1 MTKNLSGFTCM
12 RYGWAGSF
20 HLQKEYSSNRYLSYA
35 CRGNDPADTDPSY
48 YTVASTALIQDC
60 RARCVAAPVCRGF
73 EFTNGRCEI
82 WNRRINDVSRRPY
95 TPIHPEYFCFSYSAG
110 LREKDIIGD
119 RSWEAV
125 GSPGSSAC
133 RGDSDTDSNPGH
145 YTVVQSLSLEDCQAW
160 CVKEFPRCRGVE
172 YSQGRCELWTRPEGI
187 FLTKSVS
194 GFTCMRFG
202 WVGSFQLMGGGDRA
216 CRGYHPGDNSDSN
229 YVVHWRISF
238 EECKARCIASRPVC
252 SGFEFTT
259 GRCEVWTK
267 SIEAVSSGVLPGYSC
282 FKRVQMLPPLLL

>member
-1 MTKNLSGFTCM
+1 
-12 RYGWAGSF
+12 
-20 HLQKEYSSNRYLSYA
+20 
-35 CRGNDPADTDPSY
+35 
-48 YTVASTALIQDC
+48 
-60 RARCVAAPVCRGF
+60 
-73 EFTNGRCEI
+73 
-82 WNRRINDVSRRPY
+82 
-95 TPIHPEYFCFSYSAG
+95 
-110 LREKDIIGD
+110 
-119 RSWEAV
+119 
-125 GSPGSSAC
+125 
-133 RGDSDTDSNPGH
+133 
-145 YTVVQSLSLEDCQAW
+145 
-160 CVKEFPRCRGVE
+160 
-172 YSQGRCELWTRPEGI
+172 PEGI

-282 FKRVQMLPPLLL
+282 FKRLQMLPPLLL